1 MAQLLVVDDDGH
13 IREVMRFALEKAGH
27 RVTEAQDGA
36 EAYSLFRS
44 RPFDLAVLDILM
56 PEDDGLHLCRK
67 IREHSQLPI
76 IFVSS
81 RDDEL
86 DRVLGLELGA
96 DDYLTKPFSPR
107 ELVARVAAILRR
119 VAEPVEPLEHL
130 TLSHGPLVMDTARH
144 VFTARESPVTLTV
157 SEFGLLRALLSAP
170 GRVLS
175 RGQLVEQAYG
185 SDHFIT
191 DRTVDSHVRR
201 IRKKLG
207 ADAELI
213 ETVYGIGYRLR
224 E

>member
-1 MAQLLVVDDDGH
+1 M
-13 IREVMRFALEKAGH
+13 
-27 RVTEAQDGA
+27 
-36 EAYSLFRS
+36 
-44 RPFDLAVLDILM
+44 
-56 PEDDGLHLCRK
+56 
-67 IREHSQLPI
+67 
-76 IFVSS
+76 
-81 RDDEL
+81 
-86 DRVLGLELGA
+86 
-96 DDYLTKPFSPR
+96 
-107 ELVARVAAILRR
+107 
-119 VAEPVEPLEHL
+119 
-130 TLSHGPLVMDTARH
+130 GPLVMDTARH